1 MGYDPKSEI
10 TCLNNLM
17 NVDGKE
23 FMVTHPKDY
32 LKKLLK
38 QYQSPKDSRVA
49 NIYWADW

>member
-38 QYQSPKDSRVA
+38 QYQSPKIA
-49 NIYWADW
+49 GCQHLLADW